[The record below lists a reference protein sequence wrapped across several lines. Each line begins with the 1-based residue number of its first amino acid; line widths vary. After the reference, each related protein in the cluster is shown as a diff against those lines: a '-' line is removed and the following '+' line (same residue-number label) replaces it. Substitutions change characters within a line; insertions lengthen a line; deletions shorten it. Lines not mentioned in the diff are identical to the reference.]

1 MSTGQTSRLVPA
13 VVIVDSRNVWGSFE
27 TVFGQGREVR
37 VPGVINALKGYGFDA
52 LEVHVAIGTIDGGK
66 GTPSKRLGDSLER
79 NQRYAASVDS
89 DPLGRVLHGRL
100 VERDGEMS
108 EKLVDVQCAIQI
120 ARSAVAIQT
129 GAIAAEAIV
138 VLSEDMDLIPAYRF
152 AQDLD
157 VPVYAASHATV
168 DTRPDCHWLLLTEG
182 PLAAISRPP
191 GRAYGSD
198 LRRPIL
204 AMTDTIPNAHLRFK
218 IRAFDSRHRR
228 LFLQHNSGALA
239 YTDDTAGLR
248 TKRNEEVFLHVL
260 GIGDA
265 PGGGDFPYL
274 LAGQTP
280 PAGPPADIVF
290 GTVVRWTTATRVEVQ
305 LGSGAAHSVACSPGT
320 LLPGMP
326 VQLLDRPHGQQQRA
340 RRLIGSSAT
349 RPPTPGWSDP
359 AWPELVTVTSS
370 AGSPGALV
378 RAVTASGQEIT
389 LQPPGT
395 FQARAGDRYAAV
407 PADHVTLSHGDV
419 HVQAVAVSA
428 PLPT

>member
-1 MSTGQTSRLVPA
+1 MLRFRGHARA
-13 VVIVDSRNVWGSFE
+13 
-27 TVFGQGREVR
+27 GRTVR
-37 VPGVINALKGYGFDA
+37 VRDWA
-52 LEVHVAIGTIDGGK
+52 E
-66 GTPSKRLGDSLER
+66 
-79 NQRYAASVDS
+79 ASV
-89 DPLGRVLHGRL
+89 HG
-100 VERDGEMS
+100 
-108 EKLVDVQCAIQI
+108 
-120 ARSAVAIQT
+120 
-129 GAIAAEAIV
+129 
-138 VLSEDMDLIPAYRF
+138 
-152 AQDLD
+152 
-157 VPVYAASHATV
+157 
-168 DTRPDCHWLLLTEG
+168 
-182 PLAAISRPP
+182 
-191 GRAYGSD
+191 
-198 LRRPIL
+198 
-204 AMTDTIPNAHLRFK
+204 
-218 IRAFDSRHRR
+218 
-228 LFLQHNSGALA
+228 
-239 YTDDTAGLR
+239 
-248 TKRNEEVFLHVL
+248 
-260 GIGDA
+260 
-265 PGGGDFPYL
+265 
-274 LAGQTP
+274 
-280 PAGPPADIVF
+280 PAGAPADIVF

-407 PADHVTLSHGDV
+407 PADHVTLPHGAV